1 MIVLMGQEATPDD
14 LEKVKQKIL
23 SLGGIPHVLQSSGR
37 STIGITGIRDRVEAE
52 LFLSMAGV
60 EDVIQV
66 SKPYKLVSRE
76 FKQED
81 TTVNVGGDVIGGK
94 ELTIIAGPC
103 SVESRSQIL
112 EIAQLL
118 REMGVRFLRGGAY
131 KPRTSPYSFQGLKE
145 GGLRYLKEAA
155 VQTGMHVITEV
166 KDTETLPLVAE
177 HADILQVGSR
187 NMYNYSLL
195 ERIGDL
201 RKPVLLKRAFSATIE
216 ELLMSAE
223 YIASRG
229 NYQIVLCERGIRSFD
244 SSMRNSLDLNAI
256 PLVKRLSHLPII
268 VDPSHGTGSWELVA
282 PMARAAVAAG
292 ADGIMVEVHPDPA
305 SALSD
310 GFQSLRPDKFR
321 QLLEDVSRLAPIVGR
336 SLAPRIT
343 SSLVTNN

>member
-1 MIVLMGQEATPDD
+1 
-14 LEKVKQKIL
+14 
-23 SLGGIPHVLQSSGR
+23 
-37 STIGITGIRDRVEAE
+37 
-52 LFLSMAGV
+52 
-60 EDVIQV
+60 V
-66 SKPYKLVSRE
+66 SI
-76 FKQED
+76 
-81 TTVNVGGDVIGGK
+81 GGDVIGGK

-112 EIAQLL
+112 EIAQML

-131 KPRTSPYSFQGLKE
+131 KPRTSPYAFQGLKE
-145 GGLRYLKEAA
+145 SGLQYLKEAA

-166 KDTETLPLVAE
+166 KDTETLPLVAD
-177 HADILQVGSR
+177 HVDILQVGSR

-201 RKPVLLKRAFSATIE
+201 RKPVLLKRAFSATVE

-229 NYQIVLCERGIRSFD
+229 NYQILLCERGIRSFD
-244 SSMRNSLDLNAI
+244 SSTRNSLDLNAI

-282 PMARAAVAAG
+282 PMARAAIAAG

-336 SLAPRIT
+336 SLALRTT